1 MHHIKSIKIISIILL
16 ANILSACGG
25 GGGSDPVAPGD
36 TTPPAIV
43 SGLQGNN
50 PILPTATL
58 VYVFSETLD
67 TNSLDLTGT
76 TIVTG
81 GMPSYLFSTTTV
93 SDDTITFTSSSDW
106 VAGDLAIDVADLAGN
121 KISDQS
127 GNPFT
132 STFTIDSVAP
142 VGTPDPATDSVIN
155 TTTGITIA
163 YDEKISNTTVTIGG
177 NMAAQAATATVESTR
192 IIIAPASTWTVSDN
206 QSLTI
211 AVTDLAGNIDTLSLT
226 YHVLDGGVHV
236 SSTNGVDTNTGSAG
250 SPKATIQAAIN
261 IAQTVFTTGEVR
273 VAAGAYDETLTMVN
287 GISLLGGYTADFQTR
302 DPAANVSTITDTS
315 SSSAIG
321 AITASFITIADTLL
335 DGFTINGSSTKRYA
349 IYSWGNYTDIGLTI
363 SNNIITGGSTP
374 ITAGIILLGGATING
389 NIIDGGSGT
398 TTSYGVYIP
407 YSNGSFRP
415 VVNAF
420 DNIITGGGVTSST
433 SYGFYS
439 TNIDGALHNNVINA
453 GAATGNTFGVSISN
467 SSGLNIYSNH
477 IDGGSGS
484 SFSTGLHL
492 YMFYSLVYNNTI
504 YGGSPGTGTARA
516 IFLVSS
522 STAINQA
529 KIFNNTLDAGS
540 STVANGNHGI
550 FFSGSGAENEI
561 INNNFIGRDAATT
574 HCLYD
579 NASSISL
586 IKTQN
591 NNFFNCAA
599 IYTGTVA
606 YATIAELEATS
617 LFTASG
623 NVSVDPVT
631 ISATDYHLTSG
642 SPASVVNGGLDL
654 SSFFTTDKD
663 GVNRGFSMGAYV
675 YVP

>member
-1 MHHIKSIKIISIILL
+1 MHHIKSIKMITVLML
-16 ANILSACGG
+16 VNLLSACGG

-36 TTPPAIV
+36 TTPPSIV

-50 PILPTATL
+50 PISPTATL
-58 VYVFSETLD
+58 IYVFSETLD

-81 GMPSYLFSTTTV
+81 GVTGYLFSTTTV
-93 SDDTITFTSSSDW
+93 NNDTITFTSSSDW
-106 VAGDLAIDVADLAGN
+106 VAGDLTIDVADLAGN
-121 KISDQS
+121 KFSDKS

-142 VGTPDPATDSVIN
+142 VGTPNWATDSAIN
-155 TTTGITIA
+155 TTTSITIT
-163 YDEKISNTTVTIGG
+163 YDEKISNTAVTISG
-177 NMAAQAATATVESTR
+177 NMAAQAATATVEPAR
-192 IIIAPASTWTVSDN
+192 ITIAPASTWTVSDN
-206 QSLTI
+206 QTLTV
-211 AVTDLAGNIDTLSLT
+211 AVTDLAGNIGTLSLT

-236 SSTNGVDTNTGSAG
+236 SSTSGVDSNTGSAG
-250 SPKATIQAAIN
+250 SPKATIQAAIDT
-261 IAQTVFTTGEVR
+261 AQTVFTTGEVR
-273 VAAGAYDETLTMVN
+273 VAAGTYDETLTMVD
-287 GISLLGGYTADFQTR
+287 GISLLGGYTADFLTR
-302 DPAANVSTITDTS
+302 DPAVNVSTITDTS
-315 SSSAIG
+315 SSGPIAP
-321 AITASFITIADTLL
+321 ITATFITIADTLL
-335 DGFTINGSSTKRYA
+335 DGFTINGSSTKQYA

-363 SNNIITGGSTP
+363 SNNIITGGSTTS
-374 ITAGIILLGGATING
+374 ITAGIMLQGGATING
-389 NIIDGGSGT
+389 NTINGGSGT
-398 TTSYGVYIP
+398 STSYGIYIP

-420 DNIITGGGVTSST
+420 DNIITGGGVASQI

-439 TNIDGALHNNVINA
+439 TRIDGNLHNNVIHG
-453 GAATGNTFGVSISN
+453 GAATSNTFGVTITN
-467 SSGLNIYSNH
+467 SSGLNVYSNH
-477 IDGGSGS
+477 IDGGTGG

-492 YMFYSLVYNNTI
+492 FMYYSLVYNNTI

-529 KIFNNTLDAGS
+529 KIFNNTVDAGS

-550 FFSGSGAENEI
+550 FFSGPEAENEI

-579 NASSISL
+579 NASAVSL
-586 IKTQN
+586 IKAQN
-591 NNFFNCAA
+591 NNFFNCA

-631 ISATDYHLTSG
+631 VSATDYHLTPG
-642 SPASVVNGGLDL
+642 SPASVINNGLDL

-663 GVNRGFSMGAYV
+663 GVTRGFSMGAYV